1 MHRIQGNTCGTRRRD
16 VPCQGSLKPWIWRVA
31 TVPSLHVGDTQRNRT
46 VGAVLARVPD
56 RVDTQHGRK
65 RAKRLWHVLQDLG
78 THSISVLWQQFAAMK
93 VHTMHAKTSEKQAA
107 VEAIH
112 AKSPTTCKPMW
123 TCYSVSEPG
132 SHLCQRKA
140 SPLLPW
146 NADIPAGLY

>member
-1 MHRIQGNTCGTRRRD
+1 M
-16 VPCQGSLKPWIWRVA
+16 KRV
-31 TVPSLHVGDTQRNRT
+31 VQ
-46 VGAVLARVPD
+46 
-56 RVDTQHGRK
+56 
-65 RAKRLWHVLQDLG
+65 
-78 THSISVLWQQFAAMK
+78 HSISALWQLFAAMK
-93 VHTMHAKTSEKQAA
+93 VHTMHAKTPEKQAA

-123 TCYSVSEPG
+123 TCHSVSEPG